1 MTRYCGTFEA
11 ARLLGLSVGTVQS
24 LVEQGK
30 LEAWKTSGGH
40 RRISV
45 DSITQY
51 LERQGKTLPSG
62 DHEEESLRVLVV
74 DDDLATLQ
82 VIQTAIEKWMLPIE
96 VTCLPSAVKALLDI
110 GQIKPHLL
118 LTDLRMPGVD
128 GFDLLRTLSGQPG
141 FSSLVIVA
149 MTALGPEEIEQH
161 GGLPDT
167 AVLAPKPMNLQWLHG
182 FLSAMVAER
191 RLRQRRST
199 PSEEITSD

>member
-51 LERQGKTLPSG
+51 LERQGKSLPA
-62 DHEEESLRVLVV
+62 DENAEESLRVLVV
-74 DDDLATLQ
+74 DDDQATLT
-82 VIQTAIEKWMLPIE
+82 VIQAAIEKWHLPVEI
-96 VTCLPSAVKALLDI
+96 TCLPSAVKALLDI

-128 GFDLLRTLSGQPG
+128 GFDLLRTLSSQSG
-141 FSSLVIVA
+141 FASLVIVA
-149 MTALGPEEIEQH
+149 MTALSAEEIEAK

-191 RLRQRRST
+191 RLRLRRNL
-199 PSEEITSD
+199 PAEEVTSY